1 MNPIMIKTTKKQLS
15 LLIQNMIQWSFIQ
28 NLPMKTIR
36 KPLISTALLF
46 PIAMIVVNYV
56 FSLSNYPVS
65 FMESQLSFS
74 GIAIKSHY
82 AVMSQYEIN
91 IYKLAQLVDYVYL
104 IIYGLFIFSL
114 CIYIGRK
121 LNKHKFIYNSSN
133 MMASAGILA
142 ATCDAIENGFILL
155 MASHPK
161 TFLNIYAIVHSVF
174 ASIKFILLGLI
185 IIWIIISLLIFIIEQ
200 RRNK

>member
-1 MNPIMIKTTKKQLS
+1 MNHIMIKTTKKQLF
-15 LLIQNMIQWSFIQ
+15 LLIHIMIKWSFIQ

-36 KPLISTALLF
+36 KLLISTALLF

-56 FSLSNYPVS
+56 FSLSNYPAS

-74 GIAIKSHY
+74 GIVIKSHY

-104 IIYGLFIFSL
+104 FIYGLFIFSL
-114 CIYIGRK
+114 CIYLGRK
-121 LNKHKFIYNSSN
+121 LNKHKFIYKSSN
-133 MMASAGILA
+133 MIASAGILA
-142 ATCDAIENGFILL
+142 ATYDAIENGFILL

-161 TFLNIYAIVHSVF
+161 TFLNIYAIIHSAF
-174 ASIKFILLGLI
+174 ASIKFILLALS
-185 IIWIIISLLIFIIEQ
+185 IIWILISLLIFIIEQ
-200 RRNK
+200 RRN

>member
-1 MNPIMIKTTKKQLS
+1 MIKTTKKQLF
-15 LLIQNMIQWSFIQ
+15 LLIHIMIKWSFIQ

-36 KPLISTALLF
+36 KLLISTALLF

-56 FSLSNYPVS
+56 FSLSNYPAS

-74 GIAIKSHY
+74 GIVIKSHY

-104 IIYGLFIFSL
+104 FIYGLFIFSL
-114 CIYIGRK
+114 CIYLGRK
-121 LNKHKFIYNSSN
+121 LNKHKFIYKSSN
-133 MMASAGILA
+133 MIASAGILA
-142 ATCDAIENGFILL
+142 ATYDAIENGFILL

-161 TFLNIYAIVHSVF
+161 TFLNIYAIIHSAF
-174 ASIKFILLGLI
+174 ASIKFILLALS
-185 IIWIIISLLIFIIEQ
+185 IIWILISLLIFIIEQ
-200 RRNK
+200 RRN